1 MRHSPLPRGGGG
13 VGGGGCQAC
22 EFTRITDMGN
32 LQPILGDV
40 VASLAPRQRGIHGG
54 GALLKGGGVGEM
66 EVSQE
71 KEILPISSA
80 RAPHPG

>member
-1 MRHSPLPRGGGG
+1 MERTVGTQARSRNEAQSVAAGWG
-13 VGGGGCQAC
+13 GGGGCQAC

-54 GALLKGGGVGEM
+54 GALLKGGGG
-66 EVSQE
+66 
-71 KEILPISSA
+71 
-80 RAPHPG
+80 